1 MKDSPMYFKLG
12 PDRIKEKEK
21 DTATAFSEKD
31 TALMYGSAMNMGHP
45 MNYGSP
51 MNTNDP
57 NKKKK
62 GDDFDYTPTTP
73 GAGVTGT
80 MVTETVGKGTGKPIY
95 EKGKKSG
102 GFEPKETGDKLA
114 GGGKVLSTSKD
125 KKRQKVKT
133 IKFS

>member
-1 MKDSPMYFKLG
+1 MENAINNQFKMKPGSKEVDTFGTFKN
-12 PDRIKEKEK
+12 D
-21 DTATAFSEKD
+21 AAV
-31 TALMYGSAMNMGHP
+31 ANMGTP
-45 MNYGSP
+45 TNYGSP

-62 GDDFDYTPTTP
+62 GDDFDYTPSTP

>member
-12 PDRIKEKEK
+12 PDRIKAKEK
-21 DTATAFSEKD
+21 DTPGAFSEKD
-31 TALMYGSAMNMGHP
+31 TALMYGSAMN
-45 MNYGSP
+45 YGSP
-51 MNTNDP
+51 MNKPDDP
-57 NKKKK
+57 KKEG
-62 GDDFDYTPTTP
+62 GDDFDYTPSTP

-102 GFEPKETGDKLA
+102 GFEPKGAGDELA
-114 GGGKVLSTSKD
+114 GGGRVLSTSKD
-125 KKRQKVKT
+125 KKRQKVRT

>member
-12 PDRIKEKEK
+12 PDRIKAKEIDTPGAFSKK
-21 DTATAFSEKD
+21 DTT
-31 TALMYGSAMNMGHP
+31 LMYSSA

-51 MNTNDP
+51 MNNPDDP
-57 NKKKK
+57 DKKKK
-62 GDDFDYTPTTP
+62 EGDDFDYTPSMP
-73 GAGVTGT
+73 GVTGT
-80 MVTETVGKGTGKPIY
+80 MVTETVGQGTLKPIY

-102 GFEPKETGDKLA
+102 GFEPKEAGDELA

-125 KKRQKVKT
+125 KKRQKVRT